1 MKTLFIVLSALTIT
15 FISSC
20 KKQYACECKSTY
32 TISGSSQTETQVDT
46 YSEKMKL
53 SQATSACKETE
64 TKLTKVNNDY
74 AKDVTY
80 FSGES
85 TTASTSCSV
94 K

>member
-1 MKTLFIVLSALTIT
+1 MKTFLTLLLALITIS
-15 FISSC
+15 ISSC

-32 TISGSSQTETQVDT
+32 SITGASQTETQVDT
-46 YSEKMKL
+46 YSEKMSL

-80 FSGES
+80 FSGENTS
-85 TTASTSCSV
+85 ASTSCTV